1 MEWRHAAAVSG
12 SWQSSRFQPQVIPPF
27 PHSGGGPRVALLGCR
42 VTVRRAALKD
52 VGVND
57 VECVALSSHNLY
69 SDIM

>member
-12 SWQSSRFQPQVIPPF
+12 SWQSSRFQPKSF
-27 PHSGGGPRVALLGCR
+27 LLSPHSVGPRVALPGYR
-42 VTVRRAALKD
+42 VTVRGAALKD